1 MEIDRWEMTP
11 HLSGRL
17 ATKQDVVEGRAVF
30 HLSDAEEIGAS
41 PYDLK
46 LPACAILTDEETD
59 QQTPLIITEAED
71 FEDGVFGG
79 FGCLTG
85 ESGVGFIR
93 DVEFLNAP
101 EGRFLNR
108 NPPT

>member
-46 LPACAILTDEETD
+46 LPACAILRDEETD
-59 QQTPLIITEAED
+59 QETPVIIIQAEQ
-71 FEDGVFGG
+71 FEDSVFVG
-79 FGCLTG
+79 FRFLTG
-85 ESGVGFIR
+85 DSGVGFIT
-93 DVEFLNAP
+93 DVEILNGP
-101 EGRFLNR
+101 DGRFFNR
-108 NPPT
+108 QPPT